1 MCPIDKQQWA
11 ITEQQLRSL
20 VTVAKDLRNKYQDD
34 LDSKKKMGLAL
45 QERSDFLWYELL
57 VSYSTWGGSRG
68 SEGLI
73 EDEKRYQQ
81 VSYEELKKIDAKEDR
96 INRLRQ
102 IMKDAK
108 VRWFNKKAPM
118 LAQCFEKI
126 EAMGGLTE
134 ANTTLLNKK
143 SASEIM
149 KFLDDFPGIGP
160 KYARNIMM
168 DSYHPLFRDRIALD
182 SRVRSVSN
190 ELGLDFKNYSNH
202 ENFYLRV
209 AKEAGIEGWELDR
222 LIYGHTD
229 DFLRFLRMVD

>member
-1 MCPIDKQQWA
+1 
-11 ITEQQLRSL
+11 
-20 VTVAKDLRNKYQDD
+20 
-34 LDSKKKMGLAL
+34 
-45 QERSDFLWYELL
+45 
-57 VSYSTWGGSRG
+57 
-68 SEGLI
+68 
-73 EDEKRYQQ
+73 
-81 VSYEELKKIDAKEDR
+81 
-96 INRLRQ
+96 
-102 IMKDAK
+102 
-108 VRWFNKKAPM
+108 M

-143 SASEIM
+143 SAAEMM
-149 KFLDDFPGIGP
+149 KFLKSFPGIGS
-160 KYARNIMM
+160 KYASNIMM
-168 DSYHPLFRDRIALD
+168 DCYHPLFRDRIALD